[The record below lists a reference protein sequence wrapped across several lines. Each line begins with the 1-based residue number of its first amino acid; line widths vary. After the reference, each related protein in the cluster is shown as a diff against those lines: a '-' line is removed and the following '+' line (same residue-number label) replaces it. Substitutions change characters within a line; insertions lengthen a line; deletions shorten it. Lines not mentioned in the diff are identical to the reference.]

1 MRVAVDCHMAGSP
14 RPGDAGNGRYAVT
27 LTTALAA
34 SAAPGDDCWALI
46 AEPSVIQV
54 LDRRVRYAGVPHSN
68 VRRLLNSAP
77 RALRAIRA
85 DHAVFTYV
93 APMRGTTP
101 VALAIH
107 DASFMTHPE
116 WLPPRARIMLRRMVP
131 LSLRRAHSVWA
142 LSRTAAAEISEAL
155 DVEGDRIHVV
165 SPGVAPHFGPDEA
178 AAARVADRFGLAA
191 YCLAVGDLNPRK
203 NIPAL
208 IEAVARL
215 DRPGL
220 ELVLVGDAP
229 RWAGPGA
236 SGRVRWLGRTDD
248 ATLAD
253 LYRAAAMT
261 AFPSLHEGFGLPAV
275 EAMASGCP
283 LVVSDRGALPEVVGD
298 AALVVPPTPEGLADG
313 LRAAL
318 EPATA
323 DALRAAG
330 PARAAV
336 YSPAAMGRQ
345 AWDALRAEAD
355 PP

>member
-27 LTTALAA
+27 LTAALAA
-34 SAAPGDDCWALI
+34 TAEPGDDCWALI
-46 AEPSVIQV
+46 AEPSVIAT

-85 DHAVFTYV
+85 DRAVFTYV
-93 APMRGTTP
+93 APMRGATP
-101 VALAIH
+101 VALAVH
-107 DASFMTHPE
+107 DASFITHPQ
-116 WLPPRARIMLRRMVP
+116 WLAPRARIMLRHMVP
-131 LSLRRAHSVWA
+131 LSIRRARHVWA
-142 LSRTAAAEISEAL
+142 LSHSAAAEICEAL
-155 DVEGDRIHVV
+155 GVDPGDIHVV
-165 SPGVAPHFGPDEA
+165 SPGVAPLFRPDDA
-178 AAARVADRFGLAA
+178 AAGRVFDRFGLEK

-208 IEAVARL
+208 IEAVTRL
-215 DRPGL
+215 DAPGL

-229 RWAGPGA
+229 RGAGPA
-236 SGRVRWLGRTDD
+236 TRDRVRWLGRTDD

-253 LYRAAAMT
+253 LYRAAAVT

-298 AALVVPPTPEGLADG
+298 AALVVPPTPQGLADG

-318 EPATA
+318 EPTTSA
-323 DALRAAG
+323 ALRAAG
-330 PARAAV
+330 PVRAAV

-345 AWDALRAEAD
+345 AWQALRAGAGET
-355 PP
+355 